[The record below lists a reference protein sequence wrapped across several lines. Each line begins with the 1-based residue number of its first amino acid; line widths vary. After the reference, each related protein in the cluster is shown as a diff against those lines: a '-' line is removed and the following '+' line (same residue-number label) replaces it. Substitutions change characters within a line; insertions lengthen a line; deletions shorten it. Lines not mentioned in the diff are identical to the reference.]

1 MSTKT
6 RFKFTC
12 LALMALFLVPI
23 ILSACQ
29 PAKQPEPGLIGT
41 WTLDGDFLGSGE
53 QQSLIVQINTL
64 TPQSDNANIF
74 EGTGCLQTGV
84 SGGWAPLALQA
95 VLNPQGATYTINI
108 YSTLLAEQLENGV
121 GVIRLTGETQ
131 ALTAGKPVSLNGNAR
146 TALGEGKWTGER
158 TAALAVEC
166 PAWDASLAMRA
177 EVNLMRDM
185 AFTPPFDG
193 TLFSVETS
201 IVSSEL
207 RVLEPDG
214 KVTNVPYHSSIFSL
228 GVDFVNSF
236 LFQGGH
242 IGTPALD
249 KPYIFTLLDA
259 LGEPI
264 PGIQDQESYLR
275 CRQGAPVN
283 LQAAFVPGGY
293 LEVSWDATNLVP
305 GEFEPEKGYGLYQ
318 IIIEKFPRLETGSI
332 YGAEALQTS
341 HRIPWAAFE
350 PGSTGK
356 PDGTDY
362 GIGLSQF
369 DDGQYIIK
377 MATYNFYDAPEGEIG
392 FDCRVE
398 DSRHILFFTKQG
410 DALSIQPGGAISGFV
425 LDKNGKPLSGIAV
438 KCTGAD
444 SAFQESMCSAEN
456 GFFLFNNLPLDSFT
470 LSAGQFGTEDCG
482 SNPYATVELPAIS
495 LTAASPIWEE
505 QNFTLSAE

>member
-41 WTLDGDFLGSGE
+41 WTLNGDFLGSGE
-53 QQSLIVQINTL
+53 QQSLTVQINHL
-64 TPQSDNANIF
+64 TPQPENSNIL
-74 EGTGCLQTGV
+74 EGTGCMQSGV

-95 VLNPQGATYTINI
+95 ALNAQSVTYTFNI
-108 YSTLLAEQLENGV
+108 YSTLLAEQLENGM
-121 GVIRLTGETQ
+121 GVIRLTGETR
-131 ALTAGKPVSLNGNAR
+131 APEAGKPVSLNGNAR
-146 TALGEGKWTGER
+146 TVLGEGKWTGER

-177 EVNLMRDM
+177 EVNLMRDL

-249 KPYIFTLLDA
+249 KSYIFTLLDA

-264 PGIQDQESYLR
+264 PGIQDQESFLR
-275 CRQGAPVN
+275 CGQGAPVN

-293 LEVSWDATNLVP
+293 LELTWDAPDLVP

-318 IIIEKFPRLETGSI
+318 IIIEKFPRLETGSM
-332 YGAEALQTS
+332 YGAETFQTN

-369 DDGQYIIK
+369 DDGQYIIR
-377 MATYNFYDAPEGEIG
+377 MAAYNFYDAPEGEIG

-398 DSRHILFFTKQG
+398 DSRHVLFFTKQG

-438 KCTGAD
+438 EFAGIN
-444 SAFQESMCSAEN
+444 SAMRDRVCSAEN
-456 GFFLFNNLPLDSFT
+456 GYFLFNNLPLDSFT
-470 LSAGQFGTEDCG
+470 LSAGQFGTEGCG
-482 SNPYATVELPAIS
+482 TNAYLTVELPIIS
-495 LTAASPIWEE
+495 LTAASPIQED
-505 QNFTLSAE
+505 QNITLSAQ